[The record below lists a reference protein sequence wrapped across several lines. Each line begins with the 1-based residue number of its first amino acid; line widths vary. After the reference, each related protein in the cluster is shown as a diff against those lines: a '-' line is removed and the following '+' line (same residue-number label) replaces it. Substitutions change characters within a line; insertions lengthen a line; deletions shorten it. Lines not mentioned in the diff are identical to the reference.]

1 MKDHTLSTKVRRTSL
16 TLTRKVGEILLI
28 QPDIEVEISEVRGP
42 VVKVTVRSSADVE
55 ILRGELVNRKKTV

>member
-1 MKDHTLSTKVRRTSL
+1 MKDHTPSAKARRTSL

-42 VVKVTVRSSADVE
+42 VVKVTVLSSADVE
-55 ILRGELVNRKKTV
+55 ILRGELVNRKKPI

>member
-1 MKDHTLSTKVRRTSL
+1 MKDQSHTARTRRTSL
-16 TLTRKVGEILLI
+16 TLTRRVGEILLI

-55 ILRGELVNRKKTV
+55 ILRGELVNRKKPG